1 MHQCRSGEEKMK
13 KKTKL
18 PFGAISIPKINKNI
32 KKMVKTKRR
41 LKI

>member
-18 PFGAISIPKINKNI
+18 PGGAISIPKLNKNI
-32 KKMVKTKRR
+32 KKMIKSKRR
-41 LKI
+41 LNI